1 MNVSVVV
8 LVGVAAAV
16 MGFLLGYWVGF
27 LVRPKNDT
35 AVTPPVMS
43 RREVQELRENV
54 ITMEAQIERLER
66 QVKA

>member
-8 LVGVAAAV
+8 LVGVAAAG
-16 MGFLLGYWVGF
+16 MGFLLGYWIGF
-27 LVRPKNDT
+27 LARPKNDA

-43 RREVQELRENV
+43 RSQVQELRENV

-66 QVKA
+66 QVRG